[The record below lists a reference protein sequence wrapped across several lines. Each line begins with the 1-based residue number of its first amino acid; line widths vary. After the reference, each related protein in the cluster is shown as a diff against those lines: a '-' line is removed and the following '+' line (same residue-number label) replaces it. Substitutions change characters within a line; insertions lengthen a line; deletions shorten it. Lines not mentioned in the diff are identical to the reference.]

1 MRVLMAG
8 SHGMIG
14 SALVDHLTGRGDE
27 VVRLVRGTPAQREIG
42 WDPPAGWLDRKVLED
57 LGPFDGV
64 VNLAGSGI
72 GDRRWTAAWRRSL
85 VESRLQTTGLLAQL
99 VADLRPS
106 PPVLVNASAVGYYGD
121 RGDEVLTETSGPG
134 GGFLADLCRRWEAA
148 TEPARAAGART
159 VLTRSG
165 VVLARGGG
173 ALRRQVPLF
182 RLALGGRL
190 GSGRQFVSWIT
201 LRDEVL
207 ALARA
212 LDDERVA
219 GPVNLVA
226 PRPVRNAELTRALG
240 RALGRPAV
248 LAVPEPA
255 LRLALGG
262 EMASEVLLASQR
274 AEPEVLTSL
283 GHVFAHPEISAALR
297 AVLDDDPG

>member
-14 SALVDHLTGRGDE
+14 SALLDHLTGRGDE
-27 VVRLVRGTPAQREIG
+27 VVRLVRGTPSQGEIA
-42 WDPPAGWLDRKVLED
+42 WDPPRGWVDREVLDD
-57 LGPFDGV
+57 LGPFDAA

-72 GDRRWTAAWRRSL
+72 GDRRWTAAWRQSL
-85 VESRLQTTGLLAQL
+85 VESRLQTTGLVAQV
-99 VADLRPS
+99 VAELRPAPS
-106 PPVLVNASAVGYYGD
+106 VLVNASAVGYYGD
-121 RGDEVLTETSGPG
+121 RGDEVLTEASAPG
-134 GGFLADLCRRWEAA
+134 DGFLADLCRRWEAA
-148 TEPARAAGART
+148 ADPARAAGART
-159 VLTRSG
+159 VVTRSG
-165 VVLARGGG
+165 VVLARKGG
-173 ALRRQVPLF
+173 ALRRQLPLF

-207 ALARA
+207 ALVRA
-212 LDDERVA
+212 LDDERVD

-226 PRPVRNAELTRALG
+226 PQPVRNAELTRAIG
-240 RALGRPAV
+240 RALGRPTV

-255 LRLALGG
+255 LKLALGG

-274 AEPEVLTSL
+274 AEPAVLEDL

-297 AVLDDDPG
+297 AVLDDDRG

>member
-1 MRVLMAG
+1 
-8 SHGMIG
+8 
-14 SALVDHLTGRGDE
+14 
-27 VVRLVRGTPAQREIG
+27 
-42 WDPPAGWLDRKVLED
+42 
-57 LGPFDGV
+57 
-64 VNLAGSGI
+64 
-72 GDRRWTAAWRRSL
+72 

-226 PRPVRNAELTRALG
+226 PQPVRNAELTRALA